1 MLRRRGWWGPG
12 DGWSETHQ
20 SWFWDAD
27 TNWSSSQ
34 TIHFQNADTAQHAT
48 VSASTEQW
56 TLLELRTETTRIV
69 QFCSIIAEFY
79 KHAKSHWEFVN
90 KKLLLLNHAAVT
102 FKSTQYLYFLFA
114 WIWSAA
120 LVCITVTLMT
130 TVWSPDAR
138 MMMSPLLMSPADCSL
153 TQSRSRTRHT
163 GPATAGHHTLTDINA
178 VVSSRAWFTHTVAV
192 TSFQS
197 K

>member
-1 MLRRRGWWGPG
+1 MLWRRGWWGPG

-56 TLLELRTETTRIV
+56 TLLELRTETTGIV

-102 FKSTQYLYFLFA
+102 FKSTQYLYFLFS
-114 WIWSAA
+114 WIWSAGLYNRHSDDHC
-120 LVCITVTLMT
+120 LVSGCPDDDVSTPDVSSWLLPDTVQISD
-130 TVWSPDAR
+130 SPHR
-138 MMMSPLLMSPADCSL
+138 P
-153 TQSRSRTRHT
+153 RHCR
-163 GPATAGHHTLTDINA
+163 HHTLTDINA

>member
-1 MLRRRGWWGPG
+1 MLWRRGWWGPG

-56 TLLELRTETTRIV
+56 TLLELRTETTGIV

-79 KHAKSHWEFVN
+79 NHAKSHWEFVN
-90 KKLLLLNHAAVT
+90 KNCCFSTTPPSHLNQRNIYI
-102 FKSTQYLYFLFA
+102 FSFLGYE
-114 WIWSAA
+114 A

-163 GPATAGHHTLTDINA
+163 GPATAAITR
-178 VVSSRAWFTHTVAV
+178 SQ
-192 TSFQS
+192 TSTQ
-197 K
+197 